1 MPVSRLFRSE
11 VKKKNE
17 ETKFVARSDVTQSQP
32 IFTMS
37 QTYDTKGSKPKLK
50 DIKTYRSS
58 RSRSK
63 KNKDDEVFEIAEQFE
78 ADKSGSG
85 VQLSELV

>member
-1 MPVSRLFRSE
+1 
-11 VKKKNE
+11 
-17 ETKFVARSDVTQSQP
+17 
-32 IFTMS
+32 MS
-37 QTYDTKGSKPKLK
+37 QTYEKSENKPKLK
-50 DIKTYRSS
+50 ETKNYRIS

-63 KNKDDEVFEIAEQFE
+63 KNRRDDEVFEIAEQFE